1 MEVMMGSKGKER
13 KTKIFCVRC
22 HAAPAAPAAQATSGA
37 LGLRSALEEFV
48 PRAGRLAR
56 AHADMLVRTGWRAE
70 LQNA

>member
-1 MEVMMGSKGKER
+1 MGSKGKER

-22 HAAPAAPAAQATSGA
+22 HAAPAAQATSGA